1 MSARVGEIRGGG
13 LAGHINELYERDLH
27 KDEGVSLPQLLSYK
41 LNRN

>member
-1 MSARVGEIRGGG
+1 MIARVGEIRGEG
-13 LAGHINELYERDLH
+13 LAGYINELYERDLH